1 MIREENLEITESFDN
16 NDEEMETDICSS
28 SSQVDQMSGKR
39 KRKSETTISAA
50 HEAKKPTCQEIDLS
64 VDNETKIKTRRME
77 DGRIEDSGYSDTIK
91 FANCT
96 SCKGKIGSPTGDRCR
111 CTLLVHRGSK

>member
-1 MIREENLEITESFDN
+1 
-16 NDEEMETDICSS
+16 
-28 SSQVDQMSGKR
+28 MSGNR

-77 DGRIEDSGYSDTIK
+77 DGRIEVSDTEIK
-91 FANCT
+91 FANCYF
-96 SCKGKIGSPTGDRCR
+96 CKGKIGSPTGDRCR
-111 CTLLVHRGSK
+111 CVMW

>member
-1 MIREENLEITESFDN
+1 
-16 NDEEMETDICSS
+16 
-28 SSQVDQMSGKR
+28 MSGNR

-50 HEAKKPTCQEIDLS
+50 HEAKKPTCQETDLS

-77 DGRIEDSGYSDTIK
+77 DGRIEVSDTIK

-96 SCKGKIGSPTGDRCR
+96 YCKGKIGSPTGDRCR
-111 CTLLVHRGSK
+111 CVMW